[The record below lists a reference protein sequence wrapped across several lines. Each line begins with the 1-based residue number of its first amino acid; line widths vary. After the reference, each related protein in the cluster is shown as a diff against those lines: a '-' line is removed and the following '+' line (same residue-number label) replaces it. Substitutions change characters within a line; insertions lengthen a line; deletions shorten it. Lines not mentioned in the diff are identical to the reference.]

1 MTEYIRFPTI
11 TITTQKKKAPRHLL
25 KSTEQMS
32 KSTKR
37 NSEYQISN

>member
-1 MTEYIRFPTI
+1 MTEYIRFPTV
-11 TITTQKKKAPRHLL
+11 TVTTQKKAPRHLL